1 MCIISTNSRT
11 IALME
16 AKSVTSVELI
26 KSPHRL
32 PASWQRSEP
41 STRYRR
47 ALQWL
52 TENLSALDLSDA
64 VAEAFEPLQDA
75 ASYLM
80 DHPDK
85 FAEKGR
91 GPSRKAVGFGPQADR
106 LMAAGLPQELAERI
120 AWACAL
126 LRCTGFETAG
136 LRRSG
141 PGSPTVIERECALAS
156 AAAVLM
162 RSKATWLFAIA
173 AQADPMGWGC
183 VRGFLHR
190 TKAVRMEETDRS
202 IAFGIMG
209 LVERLQGGLP
219 PLPGDSEPRMQLEH
233 FCPSYQTAGI
243 PDIELNGLEFD
254 VSRF

>member
-1 MCIISTNSRT
+1 M
-11 IALME
+11 LKE
-16 AKSVTSVELI
+16 AKSMTSVELANPP
-26 KSPHRL
+26 KRL

-41 STRYRR
+41 STRYRW

-52 TENLSALDLSDA
+52 TENLSALDLTEA

-75 ASYLM
+75 AAYLM
-80 DHPDK
+80 DRPEK
-85 FAEKGR
+85 FGEEGR
-91 GPSRKAVGFGPQADR
+91 GPNRKAFGYGPQPDR
-106 LMAAGLPQELAERI
+106 LMAAGLPQLIAERI

-136 LRRSG
+136 LRRSRAG
-141 PGSPTVIERECALAS
+141 NPIVIERECALGS

-190 TKAVRMEETDRS
+190 TKAVWMEETDRS
-202 IAFGIMG
+202 IACGIIG
-209 LVERLQGGLP
+209 LVERLEKSLPAAPMSSLP
-219 PLPGDSEPRMQLEH
+219 PWLADK
-233 FCPSYQTAGI
+233 I
-243 PDIELNGLEFD
+243 
-254 VSRF
+254 